1 MQTLNDYEIIEK
13 LGSGSYG
20 DVMLARQK
28 ENGQL
33 VAIKTLE
40 KRLLI
45 KEKKQYQVFIE
56 KEVLTQVKHPGLIN
70 LIASFQS
77 SSQIY
82 LVLEFVEGGDFA
94 NFLKINKNISQQ
106 NIVFYSAEI
115 VSILEQLHSHGIAHR
130 DVKPE
135 NIMVANNLHIK
146 MIDFGTANFFDERG
160 LPESVRDKLNE
171 LREVSQQDE
180 RFMDEI
186 DQYQQKHKATF
197 VGTAEYVSPELLE
210 DDVCGPQ
217 ADLWAL
223 GCIIYKMFTGI
234 TPFCD
239 QTEYLVFQKVRA
251 CQYQKNN
258 KIPQEAIDLISKLLV
273 RDPLSR
279 LGGGLP
285 NSKNTYRELK
295 SHPFFKEINWDQLW
309 SRKGP
314 DDVQIHLKKQ
324 SQKQELQLKKQSSAL
339 KPEVILTGLVNK
351 KTGWMIYK
359 LRNMILYDYEI
370 PKLEYFDPNTG
381 MKKGQIILDK
391 NVIIELLKGQFNID
405 VPNKKKY
412 YFKECEH
419 PAQLWVDKIKDI
431 MKKRLNYE

>member
-1 MQTLNDYEIIEK
+1 MNTLNDYEILEK

-20 DVMLARQK
+20 DVMLAK
-28 ENGQL
+28 CKANGQL
-33 VAIKTLE
+33 VAIKAME

-56 KEVLTQVKHPGLIN
+56 KEVLSRVKHPGLIN
-70 LIASFQS
+70 MIASFQS
-77 SSQIY
+77 SAQIY
-82 LVLEFVEGGDFA
+82 LVLEFMEGGDFA
-94 NFLKINKNISQQ
+94 NFLKINRNMCQQ
-106 NIVFYSAEI
+106 SIVFYTAEI
-115 VSILEQLHSHGIAHR
+115 VTILEQLHSNGIAHR

-146 MIDFGTANFFDERG
+146 MIDFGTASFFDEHN
-160 LPESVRDKLNE
+160 LPENVRDKLNE
-171 LREVSQQDE
+171 LRELSKQDE
-180 RFMDEI
+180 RFIDEI

-210 DDVCGPQ
+210 DDICGPQ

-223 GCIIYKMFTGI
+223 GCIIYKMFTGT

-239 QTEYLVFQKVRA
+239 QTEYLVFQKVRS
-251 CQYQKNN
+251 CQYSKNN
-258 KIPQEAIDLISKLLV
+258 KIPQDGMDLISKLLV

-295 SHPFFKEINWDQLW
+295 SHPFFKDVNWQQLW
-309 SRKGP
+309 TQKGP
-314 DDVQIHLKKQ
+314 EDVQIHLKKITT
-324 SQKQELQLKKQSSAL
+324 QEFTQKKQSATL
-339 KPEVILTGLVNK
+339 KPEVIITGLVNK

-359 LRNMILYDYEI
+359 LRNMILYDFEI

-381 MKKGQIILDK
+381 LKKGQIILDK
-391 NVIIELLKGQFNID
+391 SVTIELLKGQFNID
-405 VPNKKKY
+405 VPSKKKY

-419 PAQLWVDKIKDI
+419 PAQLWVDKIKDV
-431 MKKRLNYE
+431 MKKRLNCD